1 MQRRYTGGAR
11 IFIYCCF
18 FVCLLTAGAGVIQLT
33 GMAEPSRSGRVSGV
47 VRRPAVSGYIRCRYE
62 RPVATLESD
71 ALAQGV
77 AGMRVSAVC
86 LLRDRAGNWRV
97 YGVYTTHSSGAE
109 SITIHHGR
117 LQYRR
122 LFPVF
127 LTVVQTE
134 TVNTGVDMPGK
145 PLQYTNSPYPD

>member
-33 GMAEPSRSGRVSGV
+33 GMAEPSRSGRVFGV
-47 VRRPAVSGYIRCRYE
+47 VRPPAVSGYIRCRYE

-97 YGVYTTHSSGAE
+97 YRGEMPVTENPASALTAPLAGGSQAGAAWTE
-109 SITIHHGR
+109 GR
-117 LQYRR
+117 
-122 LFPVF
+122 
-127 LTVVQTE
+127 
-134 TVNTGVDMPGK
+134 
-145 PLQYTNSPYPD
+145 